1 MPKSHKIKGLFV
13 AVVVVVVVFVGVNIL
28 YINTK
33 KQEKPK
39 TTRSSFPAVLFFD
52 LLPFLHS

>member
-13 AVVVVVVVFVGVNIL
+13 AVVVVVVFVGINIL